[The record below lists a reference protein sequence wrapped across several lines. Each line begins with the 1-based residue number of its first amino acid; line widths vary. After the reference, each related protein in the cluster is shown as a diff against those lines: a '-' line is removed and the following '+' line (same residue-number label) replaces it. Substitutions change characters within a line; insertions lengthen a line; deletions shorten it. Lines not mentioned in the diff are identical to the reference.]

1 MGWRSSVGLDLRF
14 QTHVCVFCHPFFF
27 LLFFF
32 QRVNSNITCE
42 HCAGTKSTVYA
53 LFTGPTTLFTRLKII
68 LLQYFQFSIFN
79 FSKNKLY
86 PNELQD
92 GLCCYLGKCEKEVR
106 IFSER
111 KVKKGKW
118 EREIEKTSPFYKSE
132 LLGIAHAI

>member
-27 LLFFF
+27 FLFFF
-32 QRVNSNITCE
+32 QRVNNNITCE
-42 HCAGTKSTVYA
+42 HCAGDKKHCLCIVHGSHNTIHPFKNYFATV
-53 LFTGPTTLFTRLKII
+53 
-68 LLQYFQFSIFN
+68 FSVFN

-86 PNELQD
+86 PNGLQD

-118 EREIEKTSPFYKSE
+118 EREIEETSPFYKLE